1 MSRILDRSALRMKS
15 LNCFRDGIFL
25 ASDESLFHSLGSGI
39 AKGVLSKGN
48 SRKSGKNKVSVSSII
63 G

>member
-1 MSRILDRSALRMKS
+1 MVDRLALRMKS
-15 LNCFRDGIFL
+15 LNCFRDEIFL
-25 ASDESLFHSLGSGI
+25 ASDESLFHSLGPSCI

-48 SRKSGKNKVSVSSII
+48 SRKSGENKVSVSNII